1 MSETW
6 AKMIIDSEKPLAL
19 VYVCNEIL
27 VNCVSGKV
35 AGSPPMVALVKLMET
50 RTSES
55 FKKLCSQPGKLNQKT
70 FESLLR
76 TLDVWLKRQ
85 IYSSSHIE
93 TLVQELKGLYVK
105 SEEQRKAAK
114 SKVRKQEIK
123 VNDFQHLVFQHTL
136 GMEFAP
142 QVTKQWFE
150 LADNIELSNQKK
162 IEMNKLME

>member
-93 TLVQELKGLYVK
+93 TLVQELKGLYAK

-123 VNDFQHLVFQHTL
+123 ANDFQHLVFQHTL